1 MAHSYELYKMHGIG
15 ESNIQLTHDL
25 IFSLSVNS
33 FSLILP
39 FMLSCLCNISFF
51 QLSRRP
57 YPNFMETVQQDIT
70 PSMRAI
76 LVDWLVEVCIIRLSH
91 SHVVTAYSNFQVLL
105 NNMNYKFVKLLL
117 LISFLH

>member
-1 MAHSYELYKMHGIG
+1 MNSIKCMVIG
-15 ESNIQLTHDL
+15 ESNIQLKHDL
-25 IFSLSVNS
+25 ILSLSVNS

-39 FMLSCLCNISFF
+39 FMLSCLSNTSFF

-105 NNMNYKFVKLLL
+105 NNLNYIEFVKLL
-117 LISFLH
+117 LISFLR